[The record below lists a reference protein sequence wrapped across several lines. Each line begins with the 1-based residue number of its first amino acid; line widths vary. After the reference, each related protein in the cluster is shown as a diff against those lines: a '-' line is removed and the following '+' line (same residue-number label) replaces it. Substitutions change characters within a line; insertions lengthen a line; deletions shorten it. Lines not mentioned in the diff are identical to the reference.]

1 MAGGRGNYEWLWYDP
16 DREQYRALIYIDK
29 VRKRPKLM
37 SRKEELELIRN
48 NKKQIQEQEDT
59 IRSLCDVVNLLT
71 REISLKTGLNP
82 KGNS

>member
-1 MAGGRGNYEWLWYDP
+1 MKGD
-16 DREQYRALIYIDK
+16 QTKLIK
-29 VRKRPKLM
+29 KM
-37 SRKEELELIRN
+37 IRN
-48 NKKQIQEQEDT
+48 NKRQIQEQEDT